1 MTTPQNSWDAMA
13 VVTALKRTLMD
24 WLGSSDAAGIGG
36 GVAERSHAAGHHPF
50 LSRPDFSPRRLR
62 YVYSLLEQW
71 GK

>member
-1 MTTPQNSWDAMA
+1 MA

-50 LSRPDFSPRRLR
+50 L
-62 YVYSLLEQW
+62 
-71 GK
+71 